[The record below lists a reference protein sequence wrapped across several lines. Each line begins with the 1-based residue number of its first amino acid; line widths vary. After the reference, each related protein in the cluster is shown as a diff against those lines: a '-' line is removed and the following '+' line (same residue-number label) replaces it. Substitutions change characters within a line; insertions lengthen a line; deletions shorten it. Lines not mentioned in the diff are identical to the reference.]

1 MSSSAW
7 WIVGGW
13 TARRDR
19 GLRKPGAAKPH
30 SLAPARRQN
39 NPAPLSANRFVLTLA
54 FARSTPTIAA
64 AAEGVARRVCRAEF
78 DWAREDVVDGDR
90 MSSRLGV
97 FNSGCSTGGVASG
110 CFNQHHSNTF
120 FDRPPIQ
127 LSTSMS
133 LSEALS
139 NFEQRY
145 RQGSRSESVITEQ
158 GGKSS
163 PTHGVKVRRVE
174 MRRVYTSRPAV
185 SGTPDFV
192 RE

>member
-1 MSSSAW
+1 VPSAKRQVTSARLNPHGPAGSDGRRAFETRSERCCELLDAAFVSSSAW

-13 TARRDR
+13 IARRDR

-97 FNSGCSTGGVASG
+97 FNSGCSTRGIRLGV
-110 CFNQHHSNTF
+110 FQPTPLEYVL
-120 FDRPPIQ
+120 R
-127 LSTSMS
+127 
-133 LSEALS
+133 
-139 NFEQRY
+139 
-145 RQGSRSESVITEQ
+145 
-158 GGKSS
+158 S
-163 PTHGVKVRRVE
+163 PTNTTQHFDE
-174 MRRVYTSRPAV
+174 P
-185 SGTPDFV
+185 
-192 RE
+192 E